1 MCCRSRPIPGRV
13 LSLPFARDTLKVMQA
28 EIPGFLKTPAT
39 DESPAQALV
48 RLLEQHGLEDSL
60 REILAAIESRKQE
73 GQQKARL
80 ALLEHLLEGQPPL
93 TEAELAAVRD
103 E

>member
-1 MCCRSRPIPGRV
+1 
-13 LSLPFARDTLKVMQA
+13 MQA
-28 EIPGFLKTPAT
+28 PAAGFAKPL
-39 DESPAQALV
+39 DSEESPAQALV

-60 REILAAIESRKQE
+60 REILSAIEARKQA
-73 GQQKARL
+73 GQKEARL
-80 ALLEHLLEGQPPL
+80 ALLEHLLEGQPPI

>member
-1 MCCRSRPIPGRV
+1 
-13 LSLPFARDTLKVMQA
+13 MQA
-28 EIPGFLKTPAT
+28 PAT
-39 DESPAQALV
+39 GFPKPPDSEESPAQALV

-60 REILAAIESRKQE
+60 REILAAIETRKKE
-73 GQQKARL
+73 RQKAARL
-80 ALLEHLLEGQPPL
+80 ALLDHLLEGQPPI

>member
-1 MCCRSRPIPGRV
+1 
-13 LSLPFARDTLKVMQA
+13 MQA
-28 EIPGFLKTPAT
+28 PATGFPATPAP

-48 RLLEQHGLEDSL
+48 RLLERHGLEDSL
-60 REILAAIESRKQE
+60 KEILAAMQARKQE

-80 ALLEHLLEGQPPL
+80 EVLEYLLEGQPPI
-93 TEAELAAVRD
+93 TEEERAAVRD

>member
-1 MCCRSRPIPGRV
+1 
-13 LSLPFARDTLKVMQA
+13 MQA
-28 EIPGFLKTPAT
+28 PAPGLPTPPAS

-60 REILAAIESRKQE
+60 KEILAALQARKQE

-80 ALLEHLLEGQPPL
+80 EVLEYLLEGQPPI
-93 TEAELAAVRD
+93 TEEERAAVRD